1 MSGDFRQVRDAL
13 IRDALPSYDVDGE
26 LGQGGWGVVIA
37 GRHRRLDR
45 RVAIKQLPMAFASDP
60 TVRRRFTDEARVL
73 ASLDH
78 PHVVPIYDFV
88 EREGLCLLV
97 MEQLTGGTLRSS
109 IAAGGFTA
117 PRSVA
122 ITLACAAG
130 LNAAHDQGVLHRD
143 VKPENMMFAGTGVIK
158 VTDFGIAKVVG
169 GSQTLATRA
178 GDVLGTPAYI
188 APEQARGG
196 ELSPATDV
204 YALATILYELLSG
217 VLPFTDDGNAMGL
230 LFKHA
235 YEAPTPLSDV
245 APSVPAAVASV
256 VMRGLVIDP
265 ADRFGSA
272 ETFGV
277 ALAGACTGVW
287 GPGWLSAEPVPVM
300 GAPAIVAASERST
313 AAPQAAAT
321 MIGRIPPLASVP
333 PGPDP
338 RSNSPEAHRSNA
350 PEATEAPPRPAPVAA
365 VASPRSLRGAQL
377 DAVTMTELVPIE
389 EVVSLPPGPTTEA
402 TVSTAMPPRPAVGTG
417 SASLH
422 PRSEP
427 PPDEGPAADQSKDQ
441 ATARVLGIIVV
452 IVVLVLLLILLGPML
467 FTGYQG

>member
-1 MSGDFRQVRDAL
+1 MSADIRL
-13 IRDALPSYDVDGE
+13 ISDALPSYDVGGE

-60 TVRRRFTDEARVL
+60 TVRRRFADEARVL

-78 PHVVPIYDFV
+78 PHVVPVYDFV

-97 MEQLTGGTLRSS
+97 MEQLTGGTLRS
-109 IAAGGFTA
+109 AMTAGGFTA
-117 PRSVA
+117 ARSVA
-122 ITLACAAG
+122 ITLACSAG
-130 LNAAHDQGVLHRD
+130 LNAAHNQGVLHRD
-143 VKPENMMFAGTGVIK
+143 VKPENLMFAGTGVIK

-204 YALATILYELLSG
+204 YALATILYELLTG

-265 ADRFGSA
+265 ADRFSSV

-277 ALAGACTGVW
+277 ALAGACTGAW

-300 GAPAIVAASERST
+300 GASAIVVASERST
-313 AAPQAAAT
+313 AAPHAAVT
-321 MIGRIPPLASVP
+321 MIGQLPPLVSMP
-333 PGPDP
+333 PEPGPLSDS
-338 RSNSPEAHRSNA
+338 REAHRPNT
-350 PEATEAPPRPAPVAA
+350 PEATEAPPQPAPVAA
-365 VASPRSLRGAQL
+365 VPSPRSLHGAQL
-377 DAVTMTELVPIE
+377 GEVAVTELFPIQ
-389 EVVSLPPGPTTEA
+389 EVVSLPPDQAPEGSGPA
-402 TVSTAMPPRPAVGTG
+402 AMPPRPAVGTD
-417 SASLH
+417 SASPH
-422 PRSEP
+422 PRSEAP
-427 PPDEGPAADQSKDQ
+427 PAEEPPAHQGRDQN
-441 ATARVLGIIVV
+441 TARVLGIVVV
-452 IVVLVLLLILLGPML
+452 IVILVLLMILLGPAL
-467 FTGYQG
+467 LTGYQG